1 MFVMRINYFNNGPTR
16 LTETLG
22 QMSGIAGQDDFVRG
36 AVQQESR
43 GGTGSDKINRLGCRN
58 AIRATENLY

>member
-1 MFVMRINYFNNGPTR
+1 MRINYFDYGPTH

-22 QMSGIAGQDDFVRG
+22 QVSGIAGQDDFVRG
-36 AVQQESR
+36 AVQEESR

-58 AIRATENLY
+58 AVRAPENLY